1 MAERTTLDPARLQMR
16 LDRAKAKIR
25 ILEELTEEKTRTLYI
40 AQEELKTKN
49 EFMASLLGS
58 MRSAVIVTDEGGAI
72 TDVHGATETMVET
85 TADALV
91 GQNVLAMFTFDDE
104 NGPQPDGPAALVGP
118 TVHAELATGS
128 GPQPVLVTV
137 SPLSHVGHANYVFL
151 ATDMSEQRR
160 LEIELRHAQKLESVG
175 QLAAG
180 VAHEINTPIQF
191 IGDSINFIGEA
202 VTDSL
207 EMIAAYRELRDLVA
221 TEQTH
226 AETIDKLNELEEDL
240 DIEFVEEEAPRSIE
254 RTRDGIRRVAEIVSA
269 MKQFSHPGGADL
281 APTDLNA
288 IINNTLVVAK
298 NEYKYVAEVDT
309 DLGDV
314 PEVMANPGDI
324 GQVLLN
330 LVVNAAH
337 AIADTVGNSGEL
349 GHISLTTIADAEGVT
364 AIITDTG
371 GGVPEE
377 IRDRIF
383 DPFFTTK
390 EPGKGT
396 GQGLAIAR
404 SIVVD
409 RHGGRLDLDVEPGVG
424 STFTVWLPCQ

>member
-1 MAERTTLDPARLQMR
+1 MADTAPAIDPARLQMR
-16 LDRAKAKIR
+16 LDRAKAKIKL
-25 ILEELTEEKTRTLYI
+25 LEQLTEEKTRTLYM

-49 EFMASLLGS
+49 DFMTSLLGS
-58 MRSAVIVTDEGGAI
+58 MRSAVIVTDDDGEI
-72 TDVHGATETMVET
+72 TEVHGATESMTDL
-85 TADALV
+85 TADDLVSRNALD
-91 GQNVLAMFTFDDE
+91 LLTFE
-104 NGPQPDGPAALVGP
+104 NDVVPAEPAELVGP
-118 TVHAELATGS
+118 TQHAQITTAD
-128 GPQPVLVTV
+128 GPMPVLVTV
-137 SPLSHVGHANYVFL
+137 SPLSHVGLASYVVL

-202 VTDSL
+202 VVDSL
-207 EMIAAYRELRDLVA
+207 EMIGAYRELRDQIA
-221 TEQTH
+221 SENTH
-226 AETIDKLNELEEDL
+226 AETIEKLEELEEEL

-254 RTRDGIRRVAEIVSA
+254 RTRDGIRRVAEIVAA
-269 MKQFSHPGGADL
+269 MKQFSHPGGSDL

-288 IINNTLVVAK
+288 IIANTLVVAK
-298 NEYKYVAEVDT
+298 NEYKYVAEVT
-309 DLGDV
+309 NEPGAI

-324 GQVLLN
+324 GQVMLN
-330 LVVNAAH
+330 LIVNAAH
-337 AIADTVGNSGEL
+337 AITDRVGNSGEL
-349 GHISLTTIADAEGVT
+349 GHITITTAVDGDGVAT
-364 AIITDTG
+364 TITDTG
-371 GGVPEE
+371 GGVPQD

-404 SIVVD
+404 SMVVE
-409 RHGGRLDLDVEPGVG
+409 RHGGRLDLEVEDGVG
-424 STFTVWLPCQ
+424 STFTIWLPGT